1 MEWFYVLNF
10 RRKRVQSLWAYQI
23 ACKRGKIFCTRKYK
37 RSRTKMKAFAVDEV
51 HNTLEDP
58 TFRAVELDLPHV
70 GEHDVLME
78 VKAISVNPLDVKR
91 RMLAPVLES
100 QFQARVLG
108 WDASGLVTRIGEK
121 VSLFKVGDEVYCAGE
136 ITRAGSYAQYLAVDE
151 HIVGHKPRT
160 LSFERSAALALT
172 SITAWEGLFERLR
185 IKPNFESIKAP
196 VAHPDKAQNRQK
208 SILIIGGAGGV
219 GSMAIQLAKHV
230 AGLHVVA
237 TASRAQSVQWCKDL
251 GAHEVVDHTRDLVEQ
266 VRALGLK
273 FVDHVFILNDSDQHF
288 DAACELLAPQ
298 GLICSIV
305 PNQRPL
311 NMDALRAKSA
321 GLVWEGMFVR
331 SKERTEDMLEQH
343 HLLNE
348 VSRLVD
354 LGVLKDTSTQV
365 YSPIHAQHLRQAH
378 LDLQTHRTIGKIVL
392 AGFE

>member
-1 MEWFYVLNF
+1 
-10 RRKRVQSLWAYQI
+10 
-23 ACKRGKIFCTRKYK
+23 
-37 RSRTKMKAFAVDEV
+37 MKAFAVDEV
-51 HNTLEDP
+51 QNSQENP
-58 TFRAVELDLPHV
+58 CFRAVELDLPHV

-91 RMLAPVLES
+91 RMLAPVLEP
-100 QFQARVLG
+100 QLRARVLG

-136 ITRAGSYAQYLAVDE
+136 ITRSGSYAQYLAVDE
-151 HIVGHKPRT
+151 RIVGFKPRT

-185 IKPNFESIKAP
+185 IKPNFESVKAP
-196 VAHPDKAQNRQK
+196 VAHPHHAQNRQK

-219 GSMAIQLAKHV
+219 GSMAIQLAHHV

-237 TASRAQSVQWCKDL
+237 TASRGQSVQWCKDL

-305 PNQRPL
+305 PNHRPL

-321 GLVWEGMFVR
+321 GLVWEAMFVR

-365 YSPIHAQHLRQAH
+365 YSPIDAEHLRQAH